1 MFDTSSCT
9 AAAAAGLLTVLRSP
23 ECENGGQRAKTISVE
38 SISRVPAALRDAG
51 AEAAALEAQQHSL
64 QRHAAATTQAGA
76 SSWAQQQEYHAWQ
89 TCVFASLS
97 PFSPSFSLAFGRNV
111 TSAPGSGFH
120 TAKTASVPGQNQRL
134 LPWKKQVKYCFF
146 FNSFRKMLVKRSCVR
161 KDR

>member
-23 ECENGGQRAKTISVE
+23 EHENGGQGAKTSSVE

-51 AEAAALEAQQHSL
+51 AEAATLEVQQHSL

-89 TCVFASLS
+89 RCVFASLS
-97 PFSPSFSLAFGRNV
+97 PFSPSFSLAFSCNV
-111 TSAPGSGFH
+111 TSAPCSGFH
-120 TAKTASVPGQNQRL
+120 ASKTTSVPGRTL
-134 LPWKKQVKYCFF
+134 RHSCEKSKKEVLFLF
-146 FNSFRKMLVKRSCVR
+146 FNSVPART
-161 KDR
+161 